1 MYCPPKEKR
10 SAGEGWIFCVKSIL
24 TLARLLIL
32 MFYGPRSCLSSFST
46 RQYFNVCSYF
56 CIIVFPQLNAQN
68 ISESNNLQWIPTFL
82 RCIPLSCKVVIMSFI
97 LVCFLN
103 DWSTATCV
111 KRPLSFFPLFF
122 GKRPIIIMIQYSCQ
136 ISLSCFKDMRPFT

>member
-46 RQYFNVCSYF
+46 RQYFNFCSHF
-56 CIIVFPQLNAQN
+56 CIIFSPQLKAQN
-68 ISESNNLQWIPTFL
+68 NILESDNLQ
-82 RCIPLSCKVVIMSFI
+82 
-97 LVCFLN
+97 
-103 DWSTATCV
+103 
-111 KRPLSFFPLFF
+111 
-122 GKRPIIIMIQYSCQ
+122 
-136 ISLSCFKDMRPFT
+136 